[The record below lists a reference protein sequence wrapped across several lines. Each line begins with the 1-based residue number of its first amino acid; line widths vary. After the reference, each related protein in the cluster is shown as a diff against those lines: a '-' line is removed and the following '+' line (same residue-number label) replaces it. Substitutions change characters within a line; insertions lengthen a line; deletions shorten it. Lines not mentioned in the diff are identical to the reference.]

1 MERKRDQYIEVEISE
16 FSKKGNGVGFVN
28 AKDGTLVKLEV
39 PFTAPNDKVLCLVT
53 KKKGGVYTGKLE
65 NIIVSSASRIAPKCI
80 HFGICGGCRL
90 QHLSYDTQARIKELQ
105 VRKYF
110 QQILTPSVTF
120 HSIIS
125 APDEWQYR
133 NKMEFSFSSDSAK
146 NNYLGLIMAHGRGR
160 VMNLTECHLTNPWF
174 IEALT
179 AVRNWW
185 LQSELEAYHMMKN
198 TGSLRTLT
206 VREGKTTGD
215 RMVMLTVSGNP
226 DFALQRHHLDS
237 FVRALKESVE
247 PTANATLSIFLRI
260 QQIAKGME
268 TEYFEMHLNGKDHIT
283 ENLSII
289 LKDSDEKA
297 PMSFT
302 VSPTAFF
309 QPNSAQASVLYS
321 KAIELGSFSKEDV
334 VYDLYCGTGTLGIC
348 IAKHVKTVIG
358 VEISRE
364 ASLDARTN
372 AKHNGLE
379 NYTVYTG
386 GVSQILK
393 ENAFVKPDVIMLDP
407 PRAGLE
413 ASALKQ
419 IVELNAPKI
428 VYISCNPETQ
438 SGNIKD
444 LIDAGYKLIAI
455 QPIDQFPQTAH
466 IENIALLTRSH
477 T

>member
-1 MERKRDQYIEVEISE
+1 MGRKQNQYIKLEITE
-16 FSKKGNGVGFVN
+16 FSKKGNGVGFLKRDN
-28 AKDGTLVKLEV
+28 AEDRKIEV
-39 PFTAPNDKVLCLVT
+39 PFTMPGDKISALIT

-65 NIIVSSASRIAPKCI
+65 SIEEESTLRIVPKCI
-80 HFGICGGCRL
+80 HFGTCGGCRL
-90 QHLSYDTQARIKELQ
+90 QHLAYETQVKNKELQ
-105 VRKYF
+105 VLKYF
-110 QQILTPSVTF
+110 QDLINQEVTF
-120 HSIIS
+120 NHIIA
-125 APDEWQYR
+125 APNAWQYR
-133 NKMEFSFSSDSAK
+133 NKMEFTFSSDSAK

-160 VMNLTECHLTNPWF
+160 VMNLTECHLTSSWF

-179 AVRNWW
+179 AARVWW
-185 LQSELEAYHMMKN
+185 QDSGLDAYHMMKN

-237 FVRALKESVE
+237 FVKALKNSIE
-247 PTANATLSIFLRI
+247 PEKNATLSIFLRI

-268 TEYFEMHLNGKDHIT
+268 TEYYEMHLNGKDHIT
-283 ENLSII
+283 ENLNIELEQGAVKTPMTFSI
-289 LKDSDEKA
+289 
-297 PMSFT
+297 
-302 VSPTAFF
+302 SPTAFF

-321 KAIELGSFSKEDV
+321 KAIELASFSKEDV

-348 IAKHVKTVIG
+348 IAKHVKTVVG
-358 VEISRE
+358 VEISAE

-386 GVSQILK
+386 GVAQILK
-393 ENAFVKPDVIMLDP
+393 EKTLARPNVLMLDP
-407 PRAGLE
+407 PRAGLD

-419 IVELNAPKI
+419 ILDLDAPKI

-438 SGNIKD
+438 SENIKE
-444 LIDAGYKLIAI
+444 LISAGYKLIAV

-466 IENIALLTRSH
+466 IENIALLTR
-477 T
+477 